1 MDAVVTLIGP
11 RAGTLDAAIVAE
23 AARALNAL
31 GAEVGVV
38 DWLAQDHAAD
48 LPFSGPEPATVQAA
62 VRDALGGRPID
73 IVAQPLHHR
82 RKRLMLS
89 DMDATMVAE
98 ETLDEVAAVA
108 GLGERIAAITR
119 RAMAG
124 EMDFPAAL
132 KERIRIMSGV
142 EETLFQRV
150 LDSATVN
157 PGAEVA
163 IRTMVANGCHTILVT
178 GGFDLI
184 TRPLAER
191 IGFQEFRCNAL
202 DIEDGRLTGRVA
214 EPIFGR
220 EGKAVTLSD
229 AATARSIDRAETMA
243 VGDGANDAEMIRAA
257 GLGVAYRGKDVL
269 RQVAAAWLDHADL
282 TGLLFVQ
289 GYRQDEFVRPA

>member
-11 RAGTLDAAIVAE
+11 RAETLDAAIVTE

-31 GAEVGVV
+31 DAEVGAV
-38 DWLAQDHAAD
+38 DWLAQDQAAD
-48 LPFSGPEPATVQAA
+48 LPFSGPEPATAQAA

-73 IVAQPLHHR
+73 IVAQPLRHR

-98 ETLDEVAAVA
+98 ETLDEVAAEA

-132 KERIRIMSGV
+132 MERIRIMSGV
-142 EETLFQRV
+142 EVALFQRV
-150 LDSATVN
+150 LESATVN

-163 IRTMVANGCHTILVT
+163 IRTMVAYGCHTILVT

-191 IGFQEFRCNAL
+191 IGFQEFRCNTFE
-202 DIEDGRLTGRVA
+202 IEGGRLTGRVV

-220 EGKAVTLSD
+220 DGKAATLIETAAAFGLD
-229 AATARSIDRAETMA
+229 ATETLA

-269 RQVAAAWLDHADL
+269 RQVTTAWLDHADL

-289 GYRQDEFVRPA
+289 GYRQDEFVRPD